1 MDLGPTQKPP
11 VRIGG
16 LSSKQLMFLGIAG
29 VILVVGVVLRN
40 VDFSGEPDGEE
51 TAPVAVEAAPSVPA
65 EPMADTAPVV
75 KRNTERLPTTAPATQ
90 EAATPPSPPVEQ
102 STDAAQQTG
111 EAAEP
116 SLPGEDMLLVARRPV
131 ELLAS
136 PSADASV
143 MFGFPAGRPFRVIGE
158 EGGFVQIRDEK
169 SGASGWIDKSALAA
183 APPRVPVVTTRS
195 RPKPDAGGRR
205 SSPKKPDAGG
215 RGSSPKRNAR
225 QTNTSIGDE
234 LESTVKPPKRPGL
247 FGGDGLLGGIFRK

>member
-11 VRIGG
+11 VHIGG

-40 VDFSGEPDGEE
+40 VFSGEPDGKE

-75 KRNTERLPTTAPATQ
+75 KTNTERLPATPPATQ

-136 PSADASV
+136 PSTDASV

-195 RPKPDAGGRR
+195 RLKPDAGGRR
-205 SSPKKPDAGG
+205 
-215 RGSSPKRNAR
+215 SSPKRNAR
-225 QTNTSIGDE
+225 QTNTSIADE
-234 LESTVKPPKRPGL
+234 LEPTVKPPKRPGL
-247 FGGDGLLGGIFRK
+247 FGGDGLFGGIFRK

>member
-11 VRIGG
+11 VHIGG

-51 TAPVAVEAAPSVPA
+51 TAPVAVEAAPS

-75 KRNTERLPTTAPATQ
+75 KTNTERLPATPPATQ

-102 STDAAQQTG
+102 TGEAVQQTG
-111 EAAEP
+111 DQQAGDAAEP
-116 SLPGEDMLLVARRPV
+116 ALPGSDMILVARRPV
-131 ELLAS
+131 ELLS
-136 PSADASV
+136 EPSTDGAV

-158 EGGFVQIRDEK
+158 ENGFVQIKDEK

-183 APPRVPVVTTRS
+183 PPPRAPVVTTRA
-195 RPKPDAGGRR
+195 RPKPG
-205 SSPKKPDAGG
+205 AGG
-215 RGSSPKRNAR
+215 RGASPRRNAG
-225 QTNTSIGDE
+225 QSDSAVADE
-234 LESTVKPPKRPGL
+234 LQSAVEPPKRPGL
-247 FGGDGLLGGIFRK
+247 FGGGGIFGGLFSK

>member
-11 VRIGG
+11 VHIGG

-40 VDFSGEPDGEE
+40 VFSGEPDGKE

-75 KRNTERLPTTAPATQ
+75 KTNTERLPAPPPTTQ

-116 SLPGEDMLLVARRPV
+116 SLPGEDMILVARRPV

-136 PSADASV
+136 PSTDASV

-195 RPKPDAGGRR
+195 RPKPDAGGR
-205 SSPKKPDAGG
+205 
-215 RGSSPKRNAR
+215 GSSPKRNAR
-225 QTNTSIGDE
+225 QTRQTNTSTADE
-234 LESTVKPPKRPGL
+234 LEPTVRPPKRPGL
-247 FGGDGLLGGIFRK
+247 FGGDGILGGIFRR

>member
-1 MDLGPTQKPP
+1 
-11 VRIGG
+11 
-16 LSSKQLMFLGIAG
+16 
-29 VILVVGVVLRN
+29 
-40 VDFSGEPDGEE
+40 
-51 TAPVAVEAAPSVPA
+51 
-65 EPMADTAPVV
+65 MADTAPVV
-75 KRNTERLPTTAPATQ
+75 KTNTERLPATPPATQ

-116 SLPGEDMLLVARRPV
+116 SLPGEDMILVARRPV

-205 SSPKKPDAGG
+205 SSPK
-215 RGSSPKRNAR
+215 RNAR
-225 QTNTSIGDE
+225 QTNTSIADE
-234 LESTVKPPKRPGL
+234 LEPTVKPPKRPGL
-247 FGGDGLLGGIFRK
+247 FGGGDGLFGGIFRK

>member
-11 VRIGG
+11 VHIGG

-40 VDFSGEPDGEE
+40 VFSGEPDGKE

-65 EPMADTAPVV
+65 EPMVDTAPVV
-75 KRNTERLPTTAPATQ
+75 KTNTERLPATPPATQ

-116 SLPGEDMLLVARRPV
+116 SLPGEDMILVARRPV

-169 SGASGWIDKSALAA
+169 SSASGWIDKSALAA
-183 APPRVPVVTTRS
+183 PPPRVPVVTTRS
-195 RPKPDAGGRR
+195 RPKPDAGGRE
-205 SSPKKPDAGG
+205 
-215 RGSSPKRNAR
+215 SSPKRNAR
-225 QTNTSIGDE
+225 QTNTSIADRP
-234 LESTVKPPKRPGL
+234 ESTVKPPKRPGL
-247 FGGDGLLGGIFRK
+247 FGGDGLFGGIFRK

>member
-1 MDLGPTQKPP
+1 MDLGPTQKTP
-11 VRIGG
+11 VHIGG

-40 VDFSGEPDGEE
+40 VFSGEPDGKE

-75 KRNTERLPTTAPATQ
+75 KTNTERLPATPPATQ
-90 EAATPPSPPVEQ
+90 GAATPPSPPVEQ

-116 SLPGEDMLLVARRPV
+116 SLPGEDMILVARRPV

-136 PSADASV
+136 PSTDASV

-169 SGASGWIDKSALAA
+169 SGASGWIDKSVLAA

-195 RPKPDAGGRR
+195 RPKPDAGGR
-205 SSPKKPDAGG
+205 
-215 RGSSPKRNAR
+215 GSSPKRNAR
-225 QTNTSIGDE
+225 QTKKTNTSIADE

-247 FGGDGLLGGIFRK
+247 FGGDGLLGGIFRR

>member
-11 VRIGG
+11 VNIGG

-40 VDFSGEPDGEE
+40 VFSGEPDGKE

-75 KRNTERLPTTAPATQ
+75 KTNTERLPATPPATQ

-116 SLPGEDMLLVARRPV
+116 SLPGEDMILVARRPV

-169 SGASGWIDKSALAA
+169 SSASGWIDKSALAA
-183 APPRVPVVTTRS
+183 PPPRVPVVTTRS
-195 RPKPDAGGRR
+195 RPKPDAGGR
-205 SSPKKPDAGG
+205 KPDAGG
-215 RGSSPKRNAR
+215 RESSPKRNAR
-225 QTNTSIGDE
+225 QTNTSIADGP
-234 LESTVKPPKRPGL
+234 ESTVKPPKRPGL
-247 FGGDGLLGGIFRK
+247 FGGDGLFGGIFRK